1 MRNFLTAITVCA
13 AACAGVWLATS
24 CNTTGCTE
32 NRSSVPLA
40 AFCSS
45 ADGEPVPLA
54 SLQIHGVGAPGDS
67 LILTAGTPVN
77 EVYLPLRPDFQATSF
92 CIAYKYKDLDNAA
105 LNDTITIDYNAHPW
119 FADSECGAMYRYTI
133 TGCRNTGHII
143 DSVAVSDPNV
153 TNIGLTNLKLY
164 FVVSTDTPS

>member
-1 MRNFLTAITVCA
+1 MRNLLTGISALA
-13 AACAGVWLATS
+13 AAWLATVLATS

-40 AFCSS
+40 DFCNS
-45 ADGEPVPLA
+45 ADGKSVTLD
-54 SLQIHGVGAPGDS
+54 SLQIYGVGAPGDS
-67 LILTAGTPVN
+67 LILAPGTAASQ
-77 EVYLPLRPDFQATSF
+77 VYLPLRPDFASTSF
-92 CIAYKYKDLDNAA
+92 CIAYKYKDLDDAA
-105 LNDTITIDYNAHPW
+105 HNDTVTIDYTAHPW

-164 FVVSTDTPS
+164 FAVSTDTPS